1 MLNTPRPRTR
11 RAFKIATHSALALSL
26 LSLSW
31 TALAEQRY
39 SLRIV
44 PPAALAKTA
53 PQRIHQAPP
62 KTVQY
67 VAPATPTPLLGSA
80 KATAEMDAFVTKLL
94 QRMTLQEKLGQLNQ
108 LSGEGDVTG
117 PSSTNSDYI
126 AAIKAGNVGSML
138 NVFTVKYTQKLQR
151 LAVENS
157 RLGIPLLFG
166 YDVIHGHR
174 TIFPISLGE
183 SASWDLE
190 AIETSARVAARE
202 ASAEGI
208 HWTFAPMVDI
218 ARDPRWGRISEGA
231 GEDVYLGSQ
240 ITKARIKGFQGSDLR
255 APDSILACAKH
266 FAVYGLAQAGRD
278 YHSTDVSDVELWNT
292 YLPPFKASVDAG
304 VATFMTSFNDLNG
317 TPATGN
323 RYLLTDVLRNQW
335 QFKGFVVSD
344 YTAVNELIPHGFARD
359 ESHAAELAL
368 NAGMDMD
375 MVGQLYLTQG
385 KQLVRTGKV
394 QETQINAA
402 VRRILEMKY
411 RLGLFSDPYRAS
423 SEARQAVEIYK
434 PEYLQA
440 ARSMAQ
446 KSIVL
451 LKNAQ
456 QTLPLSKQLTS
467 IAVIGPLADSK
478 RDMLGSWHAAGNW
491 DKPSSLLDGIKAKL
505 GDSTTIH
512 YAKGASYALD
522 PKAIDAA
529 DAEADFAEAIAA
541 AQQAEVIVAA
551 MGEAGNMSGEAR
563 SRSNIDLPGNQQ
575 ALLRELKKLNKPII
589 LVLMNGRPL
598 TLSWEDEHMDAILE
612 TWFAGTMGGDAI
624 ADVLFGDYNPSGK
637 LPVTFPR
644 NLGQVPIYYNMKN
657 TGRPFSAAN
666 PEYTT
671 HYLDVENSPLYPFG
685 YGLSYTQFEYSN
697 LTLNT
702 KKLTGNGKLLA
713 SIKLTN
719 TGNYAGRE
727 TVQLYIRDLVG
738 SITRPVKELKAFQ
751 QIDLQPGESKVV
763 QFEVT
768 AKDVA
773 FYNRKL
779 ELVAEAGDFSLFI
792 GGDSATLSETDFSL
806 SDNVTF

>member
-1 MLNTPRPRTR
+1 MLKPVPRFARLPLFISRLLAVGLLSCSFMAQAESHATLQIAPLTGLNTGPRTISQ
-11 RAFKIATHSALALSL
+11 AVTVAAPF
-26 LSLSW
+26 
-31 TALAEQRY
+31 
-39 SLRIV
+39 
-44 PPAALAKTA
+44 PADAK
-53 PQRIHQAPP
+53 
-62 KTVQY
+62 
-67 VAPATPTPLLGSA
+67 
-80 KATAEMDAFVTKLL
+80 MDAFISQLMK
-94 QRMTLQEKLGQLNQ
+94 RMTLHEKLGQLNQ

-117 PSSTNSDYI
+117 PDTNSDYI
-126 AAIKAGNVGSML
+126 SAIKAGNVGSML
-138 NVFTVKYTQKLQR
+138 NVFTVKYTKKLQR
-151 LAVENS
+151 LAVEET

-183 SASWDLE
+183 SASWDLPAME
-190 AIETSARVAARE
+190 LSARVAAAE

-218 ARDPRWGRISEGA
+218 ARDPRWGRMSEGA
-231 GEDVYLGSQ
+231 GEDVYLGSE
-240 ITKARIKGFQGSDLR
+240 IAKARIKGFQGDDLS
-255 APDSILACAKH
+255 ATNTILATAKH

-278 YHSTDVSDVELWNT
+278 YHTTDVSDVELWNT

-304 VATFMTSFNDLNG
+304 VASFMTAFNDLNG

-323 RYLLTDVLRNQW
+323 HYLLTEVLKNQW

-344 YTAVNELIPHGFARD
+344 YTAVNELIPHGFAKN
-359 ESHAAELAL
+359 ESHAAELAM

-375 MVGQLYLTQG
+375 MVGQLYVTKMQ
-385 KQLVRTGKV
+385 QLLQAGKV
-394 QETQINAA
+394 SRTQIDDA

-411 RLGLFSDPYRAS
+411 RLGLFTDPYRYS
-423 SEARQAVEIYK
+423 NEARQAAEIYK

-446 KSIVL
+446 KSMVL

-456 QTLPLSKQLTS
+456 QTLPLSKQLSS

-491 DKPSSLLDGIKAKL
+491 DKPSSLLDGIKNKL
-505 GDSTTIH
+505 GTNTTIH
-512 YAKGASYALD
+512 YARGASLALD
-522 PKAIDAA
+522 PKAIDATQA
-529 DAEADFAEAIAA
+529 QVDFADAIAA
-541 AQQAEVIVAA
+541 AQQAEVIVVA
-551 MGEAGNMSGEAR
+551 MGEAGNMSGEAK

-598 TLSWEDEHMDAILE
+598 ALTWEDENMDAILE

-644 NLGQVPIYYNMKN
+644 SVGQIPIYYNMKN
-657 TGRPFSAAN
+657 TGRPYVKDS
-666 PEYTT
+666 EYTT
-671 HYLDVENSPLYPFG
+671 HYLDVSNDPLYPFG
-685 YGLSYTQFEYSN
+685 YGLSYTQFSYSEFS
-697 LTLNT
+697 LNSN
-702 KKLTGNGKLLA
+702 KLDANGKLIA
-713 SIKLTN
+713 SVKVSN
-719 TGNYAGRE
+719 TGNYDGRE

-738 SITRPVKELKAFQ
+738 SITRPVKELKAFK
-751 QIDLQPGESKVV
+751 QIDLKKGESTRV
-763 QFEVT
+763 QFELS
-768 AKDVA
+768 AKDLA

-779 ELVAEAGDFSLFI
+779 ALVAEAGDFHVFV
-792 GGDSATLSETDFSL
+792 GGNSVQLLDANFSL
-806 SDNVTF
+806 TDTVTF